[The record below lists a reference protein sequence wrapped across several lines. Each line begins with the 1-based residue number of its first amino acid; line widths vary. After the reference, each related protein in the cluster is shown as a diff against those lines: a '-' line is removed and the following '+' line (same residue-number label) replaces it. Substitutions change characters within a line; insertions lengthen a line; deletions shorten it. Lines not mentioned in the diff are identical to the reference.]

1 MDGVYVSK
9 LFDLLKVLHVE
20 QAEVVKELRVHKGQV
35 SRWAKG
41 KRVLPGRYTPAFT
54 RFVEAKLVAALAQAK
69 ANDRPPG
76 GTTVLTGAGRS
87 TAQVF
92 EWEVRGLL
100 AGWELELSEQMG
112 QLGEAARN
120 NMGSIGSYATQDLAK
135 LSTQERRQ
143 LYDTV
148 KRLEKYLR
156 YSSFLHDDAPERL
169 LKRPIG
175 RDDLDPLEY
184 FRRLVVWALV
194 GERSHVAGDDHE
206 A

>member
-20 QAEVVKELRVHKGQV
+20 QVEVVKALGVHKGQV

-54 RFVEAKLVAALAQAK
+54 RFVEDKLVAALAQAK
-69 ANDRPPG
+69 AQAQPA

-92 EWEVRGLL
+92 EWEVMGLL
-100 AGWELELSEQMG
+100 AGWDLELYEQMG
-112 QLGEAARN
+112 KLGHTVRSDMAALA
-120 NMGSIGSYATQDLAK
+120 SYVTQDIAK
-135 LSTQERRQ
+135 LSTTERRE

-148 KRLEKYLR
+148 KRLEKHLR
-156 YSSFLHDDAPERL
+156 YSSFLRDPPEDRL

-175 RDDLDPLEY
+175 RDDISALEY
-184 FRRLVVWALV
+184 FRRLTVWALV
-194 GERSHVAGDDHE
+194 GERSHEAGADHE